1 MLLIFPAHFRLFAQ
15 VVSRVVDG
23 LGVVLTER
31 PTTLAVWV
39 TANWYNERGETGAAC
54 SPISINLPASVALPS
69 GEKMKIAA

>member
-1 MLLIFPAHFRLFAQ
+1 MI
-15 VVSRVVDG
+15 G
-23 LGVVLTER
+23 
-31 PTTLAVWV
+31 VWV